1 MSKNKKTGGLLLV
14 LALIALVIFVALPML
29 QGEETAASAP
39 QLQEL
44 QQLEDALTELPP
56 DASEGEPSG
65 DLILTGDETAP
76 ADQDG
81 TAAESQTAG
90 SSAAP
95 ETEALAEDG
104 SYSSKEDVTAYLLT
118 YGRLPGNFIT
128 KKQAQQAGW
137 PGGSL
142 EPYCPGKCI
151 GGDRFGNREG
161 LLPSAPGRIW
171 TECDIDTLGSS
182 SRGAKRLVF
191 SNDGLIY
198 YTDDH
203 YESFQLVYGE
213 P

>member
-1 MSKNKKTGGLLLV
+1 MSKNKKRGGLLLV
-14 LALIALVIFVALPML
+14 LALIALVIFVVLPKL
-29 QGEETAASAP
+29 QGEETAVSAP

-56 DASEGEPSG
+56 ETEDGEPTT
-65 DLILTGDETAP
+65 DLVLTGDSSAP
-76 ADQDG
+76 ADPDG
-81 TAAESQTAG
+81 STAENQADAP
-90 SSAAP
+90 AAP
-95 ETEALAEDG
+95 ETEPLAEDG

-118 YGRLPGNFIT
+118 YGRLPANFIT

-171 TECDIDTLGSS
+171 IECDIDTLGAS